1 VTELDTLTRLATLGT
16 ARSPAPEALPG
27 LEGQVLRALEGLRAE
42 RRILLAAGVR
52 AVGRAAGRT
61 LPVLDTHDDV
71 APPDTWE
78 VCPPRVSAVLTEL
91 LVSNDGDVLR
101 EAFERMSRARHRLPP
116 ELLPRVLGLKD
127 RAVRA
132 AAEPVLGER
141 GQWLARQNPEWGP
154 TAAPVADTA
163 EAERVWAEGGPE
175 ERREA
180 LSRARSSDPA
190 RARTWLQSTWT
201 QEKAEHRARFLA
213 CLDVGLSAEDEALLE
228 LGRKDRAATVR
239 EVARFLLARLPESAF
254 ARRMA
259 ERARAV
265 LVWEKPGTL
274 RVQLPNTWDVE
285 AERDG
290 LDKPPAGVGQSEHW
304 LIRLLEAVP
313 LRAWEGWFEAT
324 PEQLLAAAAR
334 TDHGVALSEGW
345 ALAFRLGTSSPW
357 ASALLAFWS
366 RCESKVLDAE
376 RAQLLAVSVLEQL
389 PPEERAARTLRILAR
404 AESLPSLDRA
414 LTLVPAP
421 WPAKLGDAWLQALR
435 ETYDTS
441 TRATAL
447 FGALRHASLALS
459 PECLANA
466 TSPYELPPP
475 LSHWS
480 RELHRFQQTVSLRR
494 ILYEE
499 LKP

>member
-1 VTELDTLTRLATLGT
+1 LQT
-16 ARSPAPEALPG
+16 
-27 LEGQVLRALEGLRAE
+27 
-42 RRILLAAGVR
+42 
-52 AVGRAAGRT
+52 
-61 LPVLDTHDDV
+61 
-71 APPDTWE
+71 TW
-78 VCPPRVSAVLTEL
+78 A
-91 LVSNDGDVLR
+91 
-101 EAFERMSRARHRLPP
+101 
-116 ELLPRVLGLKD
+116 
-127 RAVRA
+127 
-132 AAEPVLGER
+132 
-141 GQWLARQNPEWGP
+141 
-154 TAAPVADTA
+154 
-163 EAERVWAEGGPE
+163 
-175 ERREA
+175 
-180 LSRARSSDPA
+180 
-190 RARTWLQSTWT
+190 

-213 CLDVGLSAEDEALLE
+213 CLDVGLSSEDEALLE
-228 LGRKDRAATVR
+228 LGRKDRAGAVR
-239 EVARFLLARLPESAF
+239 EVARYLLARSPESAF

-274 RVQLPNTWDVE
+274 RVQFPNTWDAE

-334 TDHGVALSEGW
+334 TDHAVALSEGW
-345 ALAFRLGTSSPW
+345 ALALRLGTSSPW

-389 PPEERAARTLRILAR
+389 PPDERAARTLRILDR

-414 LTLVPAP
+414 LPLVPAP
-421 WPAKLGDAWLQALR
+421 WPAKLGYAWLQALR
-435 ETYDTS
+435 ELYDPS

-447 FGALRHASLALS
+447 LGALRHASTALP

-466 TSPYELPPP
+466 TDPYELPPP
-475 LSHWS
+475 LYRWS
-480 RELHRFQQTVSLRR
+480 QELHRFQQTVSLRR
-494 ILYEE
+494 TLYEE